1 MTHDEQIDYNGWAI
15 KSLRE
20 MSKEQVL
27 AHIRGILTT
36 NGVRARFD
44 MSGYDG
50 RVSKGAC
57 TLGNQA
63 ILNRFAHLGLY
74 DYTKFLFLDF
84 YKGGGT
90 VYYKDWGA
98 RGLEYQELSDLGGE
112 TTTEIIYKILEITV
126 LSDKSTRRRD

>member
-1 MTHDEQIDYNGWAI
+1 MTHDDQIEYNGWII
-15 KSLRE
+15 KRLRE

-57 TLGNQA
+57 TLWNQA

-84 YKGGGT
+84 YK
-90 VYYKDWGA
+90 
-98 RGLEYQELSDLGGE
+98 L
-112 TTTEIIYKILEITV
+112 
-126 LSDKSTRRRD
+126 